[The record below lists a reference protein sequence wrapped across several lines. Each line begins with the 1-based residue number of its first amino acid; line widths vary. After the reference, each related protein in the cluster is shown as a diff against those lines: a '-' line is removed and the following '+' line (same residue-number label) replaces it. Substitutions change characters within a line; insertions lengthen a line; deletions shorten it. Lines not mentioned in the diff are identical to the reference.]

1 MYKVGIIG
9 AGIGGSYLSYCLSK
23 EGVDTIVFDFRA
35 PHEKICGGGVSY
47 KTIERF
53 PIISELPIPRKE
65 IWKST
70 FISPKERIV
79 TIDME
84 RPLTIFNRMDLD
96 NSLLTMAQESGAHFR
111 KEKVQSFA
119 REGNSWRIFTNTG
132 DYKAEILVGAD
143 GALSRTRRKL
153 NVLPVK
159 EDAFFALECFLKV
172 KRDVVIFKFFPDIQ
186 GYLWAFPR
194 INNLAVGIVSNYC
207 RKTNVKDIE
216 KRLLHFIERYYPEQ
230 TPKISVHGAYTPL
243 FCADDSK
250 NISICDNNWAL
261 IGDAATFVDPVSGE
275 GIYYAIYS
283 AEILSQCI
291 LENEL
296 ALYQPLCMKHF
307 GENLAKALQGLKY
320 FYQPEFIEVMIQM
333 AKESLSVCRIIS
345 DMMSGSLDYLS
356 WKGALRKGLYKIMS
370 DFIFNADLA
379 SKHEV
384 ITNLFKLPPKH
395 YRPFSG
401 NKTS

>member
-9 AGIGGSYLSYCLSK
+9 AGIGGSYLSYRLSK
-23 EGVDTIVFDFRA
+23 EGLDTIVFDFRA

-47 KTIERF
+47 KTIKRF

-70 FISPKERIV
+70 FISPKERVV
-79 TIDME
+79 TIDLE
-84 RPLTIFNRMDLD
+84 KPLTIFSRMDLD
-96 NSLLTMAQESGAHFR
+96 YSLLTMAQESGTHFI

-153 NVLPVK
+153 NVVSKK

-216 KRLLHFIERYYPEQ
+216 KRLFHFIERYYPEQ
-230 TPKISVHGAYTPL
+230 TPKISVQGAYTPL
-243 FCADDSK
+243 FCADDNK

-320 FYQPEFIEVMIQM
+320 FYQPEFIEVMIQI
-333 AKESLSVCRIIS
+333 AKESLSVRRIIS

-356 WKGALRKGLYKIMS
+356 WKGALRKGLYPIMR

-384 ITNLFKLPPKH
+384 ITNLFKLSPKY
-395 YRPFSG
+395 YRLFSG
-401 NKTS
+401 RRIS

>member
-9 AGIGGSYLSYCLSK
+9 AGIGGAYLSYCLSK

-35 PHEKICGGGVSY
+35 PHEKLCGGAVSY

-70 FISPKERIV
+70 LISPKDKMVKVEL
-79 TIDME
+79 E
-84 RPLTIFNRMDLD
+84 KPLTMFNRRDLD
-96 NSLLTMAQESGAHFR
+96 YSLLKIAQETGAHFK
-111 KEKVQSFA
+111 KEKFQSFA

-132 DYKAEILVGAD
+132 NYKAEILVGAD

-153 NVLPVK
+153 NVLSVK
-159 EDAFFALECFLKV
+159 EDYFFSLECFLKV
-172 KRDVVIFKFFPDIQ
+172 KKDVVIFKFFPDIQ

-194 INNLAVGIVSNYC
+194 VDTLAVGIVSNYC
-207 RKTNVKDIE
+207 KKTNPKDME
-216 KRLLHFIERYYPEQ
+216 ERLLHFLEKYYPGQ
-230 TPKISVHGAYTPL
+230 TKKISVQGAYIPL
-243 FCADDSK
+243 FCADDIK
-250 NISICDNNWAL
+250 NIRICDNNWAL

-275 GIYYAIYS
+275 GIYYAVYS
-283 AEILSQCI
+283 ADILSQCI
-291 LENEL
+291 LENKL

-307 GENLAKALQGLKY
+307 GENLVKASQVFQY
-320 FYQPEFIEVMIQM
+320 FYQAEFIEVMIQI
-333 AKESLSVCRIIS
+333 AKESLSVRRIIS

-356 WKGALRKGLYKIMS
+356 WKGELRKGLHTIMS
-370 DFIFNADLA
+370 DFIFKADLA

-384 ITNLFKLPPKH
+384 ITSLFKLSPKH

-401 NKTS
+401 NKIS

>member
-9 AGIGGSYLSYCLSK
+9 AGIGGSYLSYCLGK

-53 PIISELPIPRKE
+53 PIIRELPIPRKE

-70 FISPKERIV
+70 FISPKDRTVEIGL
-79 TIDME
+79 E
-84 RPLTIFNRMDLD
+84 KPLTIFNRRDLD
-96 NSLLTMAQESGAHFR
+96 YALLKKAMRFGAHFR

-119 REGNSWRIFTNTG
+119 REGNSWRIFTTNG

-153 NVLPVK
+153 NVVLKK
-159 EDAFFALECFLKV
+159 EDAFFALECFLTV

-194 INNLAVGIVSNYC
+194 SNNLAVGIVSNYC
-207 RKTNVKDIE
+207 GKTNVKDIE
-216 KRLLHFIERYYPEQ
+216 KKLLNFIERYYPEQ
-230 TPKISVHGAYTPL
+230 APKISVQGAYIPL

-250 NISICDNNWAL
+250 NIRICDNNWAL

-275 GIYYAIYS
+275 GIYYAVYS

-291 LENEL
+291 VENEL
-296 ALYQPLCMKHF
+296 ARYQPLCMKHF
-307 GENLAKALQGLKY
+307 GENLVKALLGLKY

-333 AKESLSVCRIIS
+333 AKGSLSVCRIIS

-356 WKGALRKGLYKIMS
+356 WKGVLRKGLHAIMS

-384 ITNLFKLPPKH
+384 ITNLFKLFPRH
-395 YRPFSG
+395 YRPFLG
-401 NKTS
+401 NKIS

>member
-9 AGIGGSYLSYCLSK
+9 AGIGGSYLSYLLSK

-70 FISPKERIV
+70 LISPKERMV
-79 TIDME
+79 KVE
-84 RPLTIFNRMDLD
+84 LEKPLTIFNRRDLD
-96 NSLLTMAQESGAHFR
+96 YSLLKKAMRFGVHFK

-119 REGNSWRIFTNTG
+119 REGNSWRIFTNTS

-153 NVLPVK
+153 NAVLRK

-230 TPKISVHGAYTPL
+230 TPKISVQGAYTPL

-250 NISICDNNWAL
+250 NIRICDNNWAL

-307 GENLAKALQGLKY
+307 GENLAKASQVFKY

-333 AKESLSVCRIIS
+333 AKESLLVRRIIS
-345 DMMSGSLDYLS
+345 DMMSGSLDYVS
-356 WKGALRKGLYKIMS
+356 WKGALRKGLHTIMS

-384 ITNLFKLPPKH
+384 ITNLFKLTPKH

-401 NKTS
+401 NNIS

>member
-9 AGIGGSYLSYCLSK
+9 AGIGGSYLSYRLSK

-70 FISPKERIV
+70 LISPKDRMVKVKLEK
-79 TIDME
+79 
-84 RPLTIFNRMDLD
+84 PLTIFNRRDLD
-96 NSLLTMAQESGAHFR
+96 YSLLKKAMRFGAHFR

-119 REGNSWRIFTNTG
+119 REGNSWKIFTNTG

-153 NVLPVK
+153 NAVPRK

-230 TPKISVHGAYTPL
+230 TPKISVQGAYTPL

-250 NISICDNNWAL
+250 NIRICDNNWAL

-296 ALYQPLCMKHF
+296 ALYQSLCMKYF
-307 GENLAKALQGLKY
+307 GENLVKALQDLKY
-320 FYQPEFIEVMIQM
+320 FYQPEFTEAMIQM
-333 AKESLSVCRIIS
+333 AKESLSVRRIIS

-356 WKGALRKGLYKIMS
+356 WKGALKKGVHAIMS

-384 ITNLFKLPPKH
+384 ITNLFKLFPKH

-401 NKTS
+401 NKIS

>member
-53 PIISELPIPRKE
+53 PIVSELPIPRKE
-65 IWKST
+65 ILKAT
-70 FISPKERIV
+70 LISPKDRMVKVGLEK
-79 TIDME
+79 
-84 RPLTIFNRMDLD
+84 PLTIYNRIDLD
-96 NSLLTMAQESGAHFR
+96 YALLKKAMRFGAHFR

-119 REGNSWRIFTNTG
+119 RDGNSWRIFTNTG
-132 DYKAEILVGAD
+132 DYKVEMLVGAD

-159 EDAFFALECFLKV
+159 EGVFFALECFLKV

-207 RKTNVKDIE
+207 RKTNVKDIK
-216 KRLLHFIERYYPEQ
+216 KRLLHFIERNYPEQ
-230 TPKISVHGAYTPL
+230 TPKISVQGAYTPL

-250 NISICDNNWAL
+250 NVRICDNNWAL

-296 ALYQPLCMKHF
+296 ALYPPLCMKHF
-307 GENLAKALQGLKY
+307 GENLVKALQGLKY
-320 FYQPEFIEVMIQM
+320 FYQPEFTEVMIQM
-333 AKESLSVCRIIS
+333 ATESLSVRRIIS
-345 DMMSGSLDYLS
+345 DMMSGSLDYLT
-356 WKGALRKGLYKIMS
+356 WKGALKKGLHTIMS

-384 ITNLFKLPPKH
+384 ITNLFKLSPKH
-395 YRPFSG
+395 YRPFFG
-401 NKTS
+401 NKIS

>member
-35 PHEKICGGGVSY
+35 PHEKLCGGAVSY
-47 KTIERF
+47 KTIKRF

-70 FISPKERIV
+70 LISPKDRMVKVELEKPI
-79 TIDME
+79 TM
-84 RPLTIFNRMDLD
+84 FNRRDLD
-96 NSLLTMAQESGAHFR
+96 NSLFTMAQELGTHFT

-119 REGNSWRIFTNTG
+119 REGNSWRIFTKKG

-153 NVLPVK
+153 NAVSRK
-159 EDAFFALECFLKV
+159 EDAFFALECFLTV
-172 KRDVVIFKFFPDIQ
+172 KKDVVIFKFFPDIQ

-194 INNLAVGIVSNYC
+194 INNLTVGIVSNRC
-207 RKTNVKDIE
+207 GKTNIKDIE
-216 KRLLHFIERYYPEQ
+216 KRLLHFIERHYPEQ
-230 TPKISVHGAYTPL
+230 TPTISMQGAYIPL
-243 FCADDSK
+243 FCADDIK
-250 NISICDNNWAL
+250 NISICNNNWAL

-296 ALYQPLCMKHF
+296 ALYQPLCMKYF
-307 GENLAKALQGLKY
+307 GDNLVKASQVFKY
-320 FYQPEFIEVMIQM
+320 FYQAEFIEVMIQM
-333 AKESLSVCRIIS
+333 AKESLSIRRIIS

-356 WKGALRKGLYKIMS
+356 WKGALRKGLHTIMS
-370 DFIFNADLA
+370 DFIFKADLA

-384 ITNLFKLPPKH
+384 ITNLFKLSPKH

-401 NKTS
+401 NKIS

>member
-65 IWKST
+65 ILKAT
-70 FISPKERIV
+70 LISPKDRMVKVGLEK
-79 TIDME
+79 
-84 RPLTIFNRMDLD
+84 PLTIVNRIDLD
-96 NSLLTMAQESGAHFR
+96 YALLKKAMRFGAHFR

-119 REGNSWRIFTNTG
+119 RDGNSWRIFTNTG
-132 DYKAEILVGAD
+132 DYKVEILVGAD

-159 EDAFFALECFLKV
+159 EDVFFALECFLKV

-207 RKTNVKDIE
+207 RKTNVKDIK
-216 KRLLHFIERYYPEQ
+216 KRLVHFIERYYPEQ
-230 TPKISVHGAYTPL
+230 TPKISVQGAYTPL

-250 NISICDNNWAL
+250 NVRICDKNWAL

-291 LENEL
+291 VENEL
-296 ALYQPLCMKHF
+296 ALYPPLCMKHF
-307 GENLAKALQGLKY
+307 GENLVKALQGLNY

-333 AKESLSVCRIIS
+333 AKESLSVRRIIS
-345 DMMSGSLDYLS
+345 DMMTGSLDYVS
-356 WKGALRKGLYKIMS
+356 WKGALRKGLHTIMR

-384 ITNLFKLPPKH
+384 ITNLFKLFPRH
-395 YRPFSG
+395 YRPFFG
-401 NKTS
+401 NKIS

>member
-23 EGVDTIVFDFRA
+23 QGVDTIVFDFRA

-47 KTIERF
+47 KTIEKF
-53 PIISELPIPRKE
+53 PIISELPIDRKE

-70 FISPKERIV
+70 FISPKEEMV
-79 TIDME
+79 TIDLE
-84 RPLTIFNRMDLD
+84 KPLTIFSRMDLD
-96 NSLLTMAQESGAHFR
+96 YSLLTMAQESGTRFT

-119 REGNSWRIFTNTG
+119 REGNSWQIFTKNG
-132 DYKAEILVGAD
+132 DYTVEILVGAD

-153 NVLPVK
+153 NVVNRK

-172 KRDVVIFKFFPDIQ
+172 KRDAVVFKYFPDIQ

-194 INNLAVGIVSNYC
+194 SNNLAVGIVSNHC

-216 KRLLHFIERYYPEQ
+216 KRLLNFIERYYPEQ
-230 TPKISVHGAYTPL
+230 TPKIPVQGAYIPL
-243 FCADDSK
+243 FCADDIK
-250 NISICDNNWAL
+250 NIRICDNNWAL
-261 IGDAATFVDPVSGE
+261 VGDAATFVDPVSGE

-291 LENEL
+291 VENEL
-296 ALYQPLCMKHF
+296 ARYHSLCMKHF
-307 GENLAKALQGLKY
+307 GENLVKALQSLEY
-320 FYQPEFIEVMIQM
+320 FYQPEFTEVMIQM
-333 AKESLSVCRIIS
+333 AKDSLSVRRIMS
-345 DMMSGSLDYLS
+345 DMMSGSLDYVN
-356 WKGALRKGLYKIMS
+356 WKKTLKKELHTILS
-370 DFIFNADLA
+370 DFFLNAGLKSKRDLIA
-379 SKHEV
+379 
-384 ITNLFKLPPKH
+384 NLFRLSPKY

-401 NKTS
+401 NKIS

>member
-9 AGIGGSYLSYCLSK
+9 AGIGGSYLSYRLSK

-35 PHEKICGGGVSY
+35 LHEKLCGGGVSY

-70 FISPKERIV
+70 FISPKERVV
-79 TIDME
+79 TIDLE
-84 RPLTIFNRMDLD
+84 KPLTIFSRMELD
-96 NSLLTMAQESGAHFR
+96 YSLLTMAQEAGIHFT

-119 REGNSWRIFTNTG
+119 REGNSWRIFTKNG

-153 NVLPVK
+153 NVLAVK
-159 EDAFFALECFLKV
+159 EDAFFALECFLKA
-172 KRDVVIFKFFPDIQ
+172 KGDVVIFKFFPDIQ

-194 INNLAVGIVSNYC
+194 INNLAVGIVSNHC
-207 RKTNVKDIE
+207 GKTNVKDIE

-230 TPKISVHGAYTPL
+230 TPKISVQGAYIPL
-243 FCADDSK
+243 FCADD
-250 NISICDNNWAL
+250 ISICDKNWAL

-291 LENEL
+291 VENEV

-307 GENLAKALQGLKY
+307 GENLVKALQSLKY

-333 AKESLSVCRIIS
+333 AKESLSVRRIIS

-356 WKGALRKGLYKIMS
+356 WKGVLRKGLYKIMS
-370 DFIFNADLA
+370 DFIINADLA
-379 SKHEV
+379 RKHEV
-384 ITNLFKLPPKH
+384 ITNLFKLYPRH

-401 NKTS
+401 NRIS

>member
-23 EGVDTIVFDFRA
+23 EGVDTIIFDFRG

-70 FISPKERIV
+70 FISPKERVV
-79 TIDME
+79 TIDLE
-84 RPLTIFNRMDLD
+84 KPLTIFSRMELD
-96 NSLLTMAQESGAHFR
+96 YSLLTMAQEAGIHFT

-153 NVLPVK
+153 SVLAVK
-159 EDAFFALECFLKV
+159 EDAFFALECFLKA
-172 KRDVVIFKFFPDIQ
+172 KGDVVIFKFFPDIQ

-194 INNLAVGIVSNYC
+194 INNLAVGIVSNHC
-207 RKTNVKDIE
+207 GKTNVKDIE

-230 TPKISVHGAYTPL
+230 TPKISVQGAYIPL
-243 FCADDSK
+243 FCADDNK
-250 NISICDNNWAL
+250 NIRICDKNWAL

-275 GIYYAIYS
+275 GIFYAIYS

-291 LENEL
+291 VENEV

-307 GENLAKALQGLKY
+307 GENLVKALQGLKY

-333 AKESLSVCRIIS
+333 AKESLSVRRIIS
-345 DMMSGSLDYLS
+345 GMMSGSLDYLS
-356 WKGALRKGLYKIMS
+356 WKGVLRKGLYKIMS
-370 DFIFNADLA
+370 DFIINADLA
-379 SKHEV
+379 RKHEV
-384 ITNLFKLPPKH
+384 ITNLVKLSPRH

-401 NKTS
+401 NKIS

>member
-35 PHEKICGGGVSY
+35 PHEKICGGAVSY
-47 KTIERF
+47 KTMKRF
-53 PIISELPIPRKE
+53 PIINELPCQRRQVR
-65 IWKST
+65 KST
-70 FISPKERIV
+70 LISPKERVV
-79 TIDME
+79 TIDLE
-84 RPLTIFNRMDLD
+84 KPLTIFSRRDLD
-96 NSLLTMAQESGAHFR
+96 YSILTMAQELGTHFI

-143 GALSRTRRKL
+143 GALSRTRRRL
-153 NVLPVK
+153 NAVLRK

-172 KRDVVIFKFFPDIQ
+172 KRDVVLFKFFPDIQ

-216 KRLLHFIERYYPEQ
+216 KRLLHFIERHYPEQ
-230 TPKISVHGAYTPL
+230 TPKISVQGAYIPL
-243 FCADDSK
+243 FYADDSK

-296 ALYQPLCMKHF
+296 ALYQQLCMKYF
-307 GENLAKALQGLKY
+307 GENLAKALQNFKY
-320 FYQPEFIEVMIQM
+320 FYQPEFIEVMIQV
-333 AKESLSVCRIIS
+333 AKESLWVRRIIS

-356 WKGALRKGLYKIMS
+356 WKGALRKGWYKIMS

-384 ITNLFKLPPKH
+384 ITNLFKLSPKH
-395 YRPFSG
+395 YRTFPG
-401 NKTS
+401 NKIS